1 MNIMKTVRIILT
13 LVIAFTFISCER
25 IGGGKKIRI
34 GMDPALYPMNFMGQ
48 ESHIDGFVDELFLE
62 IAKAS
67 GANFEMIP
75 ANWDS
80 VNQKLWEDEY
90 DAIVSLMPELGH
102 TLQFYDFSQ
111 DILLVGPILIIGA
124 KSKDSNLSKMKNKK
138 IGFITGEDS
147 ILILEKYP
155 DIIAQDYSTITDL
168 LNAVAKDEIDGALA
182 EVIVASSYVR
192 DLYKYKLKLAGD
204 PLTDEGLRL
213 VAIKG
218 ENERLISFFN
228 KYLSKLKRSNKYT
241 TLLCKW
247 SLAP

>member
-1 MNIMKTVRIILT
+1 MRTVRILLIFT
-13 LVIAFTFISCER
+13 LAFTFISCEK
-25 IGGGKKIRI
+25 IGSGKKIRV
-34 GMDPALYPMNFMGQ
+34 GMDPALYPMNFMGK
-48 ESHIDGFVDELFLE
+48 ESYIDGFVDELFLE

-80 VNQKLWEDEY
+80 VKDKLWDDQY

-102 TLQFYDFSQ
+102 TLQFYDFSEE
-111 DILLVGPILIIGA
+111 ILLVGPILIVPV
-124 KSKDSNLSKMKNKK
+124 KSKYSNLGKMKNKR
-138 IGFITGEDS
+138 IGYIAGEDS

-155 DIIAQDYSTITDL
+155 DIISQSYNSITDL

-192 DLYKYKLKLAGD
+192 DLYKDKLKLVGD
-204 PLTDEGLRL
+204 PLTDEALRL

-218 ENERLISFFN
+218 ENEQLISFFN
-228 KYLSKLKRSNKYT
+228 KYLSKLKRSNKYK
-241 TLLCKW
+241 TLLRKW